1 MMRSC
6 ALQVAWIWC
15 IFFVFVVP
23 EVFTLFRSA
32 RTCLFKQARKC
43 SFSDFL
49 IVLIFESMHILGLSL
64 LVYVVFPELDVV
76 KAAMLTN
83 CIAFIPSVLGKSKY
97 LRITRTYRRL
107 NY

>member
-1 MMRSC
+1 
-6 ALQVAWIWC
+6 
-15 IFFVFVVP
+15 
-23 EVFTLFRSA
+23 
-32 RTCLFKQARKC
+32 
-43 SFSDFL
+43 
-49 IVLIFESMHILGLSL
+49 MHILGLSL